1 MDKSSSQRNITVD
14 ILRGIAMLLVVLG
27 HTLTGCI
34 EDAEHNFVFNII
46 WALQMPLFILI
57 SGYVTK
63 YSKPISDVK
72 ALWKVIKKRT
82 IAYMLPWL
90 IWTFGVRGLVL
101 GHYEY
106 LNLKWLAYH
115 MDSGY
120 WFLFTIW
127 VISFIYSTSVYI
139 ANKVNKEDGIKNVV
153 AFTVSYGCFS
163 LIVLGVGLLL
173 GFSFLG
179 TKLTMYYL
187 PFYFCGVIFGRYQHL
202 IEKHQGIK
210 DVSIALALIVFNSII
225 SRFYLY
231 DLDETIGE
239 ILIRI
244 IASISGCIAICGL
257 VGPLCKKSTQI
268 IWGGFGYIG
277 THSLEIYLTHYI
289 FLSPIKHIAENTI
302 ESIWIPTANF
312 LMTVLLCVV
321 TVVLM
326 EQNRVLTKIIY
337 GKEIRR

>member
-210 DVSIALALIVFNSII
+210 DVSIALALIVFISII
-225 SRFYLY
+225 SRLYLY

-268 IWGGFGYIG
+268 IWRGFGYIG
-277 THSLEIYLTHYI
+277 THSLEEDSNNSSPGGSHSPHSSSYLP
-289 FLSPIKHIAENTI
+289 FFRLQFPQ
-302 ESIWIPTANF
+302 
-312 LMTVLLCVV
+312 L
-321 TVVLM
+321 
-326 EQNRVLTKIIY
+326 
-337 GKEIRR
+337 